1 MKHAVSTLALVGIC
15 LTTGCAMTRQTVP
28 LQTYSAASVSRVV
41 QPNQSRPV
49 TVTQVVDKRSVSDP
63 AHLFHKFNAY
73 GPTTGSFVA
82 QRPVADIVRDCL
94 LDAMSRAGYSVRDE
108 SGPLPI
114 ICEIQ
119 DFDIKL
125 KMGMW
130 SGEASSE
137 LTLKMT
143 INQDVG
149 SGVLWRD
156 TIIGRGKT
164 TPTGFDYGQ
173 GYVVK
178 CFTLAL
184 DDAVKQFVEN
194 EEVLRLTSI
203 NHGNNKP
210 QGAAVPI
217 IEGEQKPKAKVATS
231 EKSDSTVQTDKSPA
245 EKLKELKELKDQQ
258 LITDEEYETKRKHLV
273 DQIGQ

>member
-1 MKHAVSTLALVGIC
+1 MKHAISTLALVGIC

-28 LQTYSAASVSRVV
+28 LQAHSSANIGRVV
-41 QPNQSRPV
+41 QSNQSRPV

-82 QRPVADIVRDCL
+82 QRPVADIVKDCL
-94 LDAMSRAGYSVRDE
+94 LDAMSRGGYSVRDE
-108 SGPLPI
+108 SGHLSI

-143 INQDVG
+143 IKQDG
-149 SGVLWRD
+149 GDDVLWRD

-164 TPTGFDYGQ
+164 APGGFDYGQ

-184 DDAVKQFVEN
+184 DDAVKLFVEN

-203 NHGNNKP
+203 SQGNNKP
-210 QGAAVPI
+210 QSTAAPIMDGA
-217 IEGEQKPKAKVATS
+217 EKPKAKTATS
-231 EKSDSTVQTDKSPA
+231 ENSDSTVQTDKTPA
-245 EKLKELKELKDQQ
+245 EKLKELKELKEQQ
-258 LITDEEYETKRKHLV
+258 LLTDEEYEAKRKRLV